1 MLTVIFTRWF
11 EEVLS
16 LSFID
21 WRPERRWN
29 RVEEIK
35 FRQSYSKEWER
46 ELSRNKVTDF

>member
-29 RVEEIK
+29 RVKEI
-35 FRQSYSKEWER
+35 RQSYSKEWER
-46 ELSRNKVTDF
+46 ELSRNKVKDF